1 MTAAPLPVR
10 ILIVDDDV
18 ETCRLIAELVA
29 APGRELQQCQTAAKA
44 MELAGKDPFNLVISD
59 INLNG
64 PESGLD
70 VLKAFKEAYPASE
83 VVLIS
88 GFGTLETAV
97 QAVRAGAFDYISKP
111 FNIAE
116 VRATVARA
124 LARDSK
130 TAAPETHP
138 DVPPEGIIGRTAG
151 MLAVYKQIAYASD
164 SVAPVLIQGESGTG
178 KELVARAIH
187 VHGSRASRP
196 FVAVNCGAITET
208 LLESELFGHVRG
220 AFTGAVSDRKG
231 VFEQA
236 HGGTV
241 FLDEI
246 GDMAPAMQVKLLRV
260 LQDGEFR
267 PVGGNRA
274 LHTDARVVAATN
286 VDLDRSVAEQRF
298 RQDLYY
304 RLSVIVI
311 KIPALRDRR
320 EDIPLLIEQFVR
332 NASGRTGR
340 PVSISPEAVVALTS
354 YRWPGNV
361 RELEN
366 TIERL
371 VVFSRGRI
379 ELPDMPDAVLAA
391 PSFEER
397 MFQDLPTLDELERRY
412 LVHVL
417 EAVGGNRS
425 RAAEALG
432 IDRRTLYR
440 MAERLGVALK
450 DEAERAT

>member
-1 MTAAPLPVR
+1 MTTSPHPVR
-10 ILIVDDDV
+10 ILIVDDDM
-18 ETCRLIAELVA
+18 ETCRLIAELVS
-29 APGRELQQCQTAAKA
+29 APGRQLQQCQTAAKA
-44 MELAGKDPFNLVISD
+44 IELAHKEQFDLVISD
-59 INLNG
+59 INLNE

-70 VLKAFKEAYPASE
+70 VLKAFKEANPEGE

-111 FNIAE
+111 FNIGE
-116 VRATVARA
+116 VRAIVARA
-124 LARDSK
+124 LTRDRK
-130 TAAPETHP
+130 PAPDQTRAE
-138 DVPPEGIIGRTAG
+138 VPPEGIVGRTAG

-187 VHGSRASRP
+187 AHGPRAGRP
-196 FVAVNCGAITET
+196 FVALNCGAITET

-220 AFTGAVSDRKG
+220 AFTGAIADRKG

-246 GDMAPAMQVKLLRV
+246 GDMPPAMQVKLLRV
-260 LQDGEFR
+260 LQDGEVR

-274 LHTDARVVAATN
+274 IHTDARVVAATN
-286 VDLDRSVAEQRF
+286 VDLDRAVAEQRF

-311 KIPALRDRR
+311 RIPPLRERR
-320 EDIPLLIEQFVR
+320 EDIPLMIEQFVR
-332 NASGRTGR
+332 NASARTGR
-340 PVSISPEAVVALTS
+340 HVVISPEAVVALTS

-379 ELPDMPDAVLAA
+379 ELADLPDAVLAA
-391 PSFEER
+391 PSLEER
-397 MFQDLPTLDELERRY
+397 LFQDLPTLDELERRY

-450 DEAERAT
+450 DETERAT

>member
-1 MTAAPLPVR
+1 MTAVVPAR

-29 APGRELQQCQTAAKA
+29 APGRELHQCQTAAEA
-44 MELAGKDPFNLVISD
+44 IELANRDTFDLVISD

-70 VLKAFKEAYPASE
+70 VLKAFKHASPVSE

-111 FNIAE
+111 FNISE
-116 VRATVARA
+116 VRATVGRA
-124 LARDSK
+124 LARDNK
-130 TAAPETHP
+130 GAEAGAQDHG
-138 DVPPEGIIGRTAG
+138 VPPEGIIGRTAG
-151 MLAVYKQIAYASD
+151 MLAVYKQIAYAAD
-164 SVAPVLIQGESGTG
+164 STAPVLIQGESGTG

-187 VHGSRASRP
+187 VHGLRAPRP

-220 AFTGAVSDRKG
+220 AFTGAIADRKG

-246 GDMAPAMQVKLLRV
+246 GDMPAAMQVKLLRV
-260 LQDGEFR
+260 LQDGEVR
-267 PVGGNRA
+267 PVGGNRS

-286 VDLDRSVAEQRF
+286 ADLNRCVSDQRF

-311 KIPALRDRR
+311 HLPALRDRR

-340 PVSISPEAVVALTS
+340 HVAISAETIVALTS

-379 ELPDMPDAVLAA
+379 ELQDLPETVLAA
-391 PSFEER
+391 PSLQER
-397 MFQDLPTLDELERRY
+397 MFQDLPSLEELERRY
-412 LVHVL
+412 LIHVL

-440 MAERLGVALK
+440 MAERFGIPLK
-450 DEAERAT
+450 DESERAT